1 MHSNKGVYALLLG
14 SGVSRS
20 SGVLTGWDIVQDL
33 IKKLA
38 HLKGE
43 MCEPDPD
50 TWFRKTFN
58 LEPEYSEVL
67 DEIAKSP
74 SERAQLLRRYFEPT
88 EEERADGKKQ
98 PTRAHRA
105 IAELV
110 SKGYIR
116 VILTTNFDRLLEQA
130 LIDAGIQP
138 TVISTP
144 DAAFGALPLAHTQC
158 TIVKVNG
165 DYLDARLK
173 NTRDEL
179 ARYEEPTDRLL
190 DQILDE
196 YGLVICGWSGD
207 WDTALRAAMERGK
220 GFRFT
225 TFWTA
230 RAELKSKALDL
241 ATLRRAVAIK
251 IADADSFF

>member
-1 MHSNKGVYALLLG
+1 MAESAARCAVCAL
-14 SGVSRS
+14 
-20 SGVLTGWDIVQDL
+20 
-33 IKKLA
+33 KKLA

-43 MCEPDPD
+43 TCEPDPD
-50 TWFRKTFN
+50 TWFRKTFE

-74 SERAQLLRRYFEPT
+74 SERAQLLRGYFEPT
-88 EEERADGKKQ
+88 EEERSDGKKQ

-196 YGLVICGWSGD
+196 YGVVICGWSGD
-207 WDTALRAAMERGK
+207 WDTALRAAMQGLPIHNLLDRK
-220 GFRFT
+220 GG
-225 TFWTA
+225 
-230 RAELKSKALDL
+230 LVL
-241 ATLRRAVAIK
+241 AGISSGNAP
-251 IADADSFF
+251 F